1 MKQKIIK
8 TIVHQDMLQVP
19 LVVAGGVEVR
29 MATVIFLNTN
39 TIQKRAMPH
48 ARTETERLIVVVGK
62 RHINGVTQVLAGLFL
77 VEIKHII
84 TFVN

>member
-1 MKQKIIK
+1 
-8 TIVHQDMLQVP
+8 MLQVP

-48 ARTETERLIVVVGK
+48 ARRETERLIVVVGK

-77 VEIKHII
+77 VETKHII